1 VKPIVLVHGEVPPD
15 RVASF
20 RALHEREGLLIA
32 RFAGARLHAMRGV
45 EDPGVPVVDVEEREV
60 ARVARGARAV
70 IAGTSGRVA
79 LPAAYLGARRAG
91 VPFVLWTALWAHPRT
106 PAHLALGTPLLRHLY
121 ARADAVATYGEH
133 VSAFV
138 ARRGARNVHVAPQAV
153 DAAFWSREAAAVG
166 GAAAGPAPF
175 HALFVGRVTPEKG
188 ILVLLD
194 AWRRA
199 GVDGELVVVGP
210 GDAPEERSRAAP
222 ARPGSPPARRA
233 RTRFTRGSPPARHAR
248 TTFTG
253 PLPAEDVRN
262 FLAGASVLVMP
273 SIATRAFREPWGL
286 VANEA
291 MHMNVPVIATD
302 AVGAAAGGLVR
313 HERNGLIVPANDA
326 KALAAALRRAA
337 EDDTLRR
344 TLGTNAGRDVAAF
357 TPEAWAAGIAG
368 AVESAELRKD
378 RS

>member
-1 VKPIVLVHGEVPPD
+1 VKPILLVHGEVPPD
-15 RVASF
+15 RVASLK
-20 RALHEREGLLIA
+20 ALHEREGLLVA
-32 RFAGARLHAMRGV
+32 RFGGARLHATRGV
-45 EDPGVPVVDVEEREV
+45 EDPGVPVVDVGEREV
-60 ARVARGARAV
+60 ARLARGARAV

-79 LPAAYLGARRAG
+79 LPAAYAGARRAG

-106 PAHLALGTPLLRHLY
+106 PAHALSLPLLRHLY
-121 ARADAVATYGEH
+121 GHADAVATYGEH
-133 VSAFV
+133 VSAYV
-138 ARRGARNVHVAPQAV
+138 ARRGARNVHVAAQAV
-153 DAAFWSREAAAVG
+153 DARFWSRDAATAEDG
-166 GAAAGPAPF
+166 DGF
-175 HALFVGRVTPEKG
+175 RALFVGRVAREKG
-188 ILVLLD
+188 IHVLLD

-199 GVDGELVVVGP
+199 GTDGELVVVGP
-210 GDAPEERSRAAP
+210 GEERGDAPN
-222 ARPGSPPARRA
+222 
-233 RTRFTRGSPPARHAR
+233 

-253 PLPAEDVRN
+253 PASPEDVRN

-273 SIATRAFREPWGL
+273 SIATRTFREPWGL

-326 KALAAALRRAA
+326 KALADALRRAA
-337 EDDTLRR
+337 GDDTLRR

-368 AVESAELRKD
+368 AVQSAELRKD